1 MLRRTLMA
9 FVVYFFGAIGLLLWS
24 VAGFNAGAP
33 REDWALMIVLP
44 AAWIISFWPMFGTLV
59 MIRKIWTVQGLL
71 ERIGERIQREG
82 AADANDMTELEDLG
96 TSLAARENGLPEFI
110 VRPFVRKALARIA
123 TGRAAAREGRT
134 G

>member
-9 FVVYFFGAIGLLLWS
+9 FIVYFFGTIGLLYWS

-59 MIRKIWTVQGLL
+59 MIWKIWTVQGLL
-71 ERIGERIQREG
+71 GRIGERMQREG
-82 AADANDMTELEDLG
+82 AADAKDMTELEDLG

-123 TGRAAAREGRT
+123 TGRTAMREPKT